1 MPIPLSRILDLCG
14 SWICC
19 SRFFPG
25 GCPRIGTL
33 DSRRFGLR
41 GARHGRDAT
50 SRRVYE
56 RGRMYEGLGAGSL
69 SRRWDY
75 ASERSAAKSHV
86 WDGWRQQGLGRPKWA
101 VAPAWANRREPVDA
115 VVRAA
120 KSFQSRVDRNRQ
132 ESTGIE
138 LQRVALRTRFTRL
151 WEVADWSFAPHRHT
165 RLLSIPA
172 DSRRFDSSRARRG
185 LLFAG
190 HGVTA
195 PPGGESRLR
204 GA

>member
-1 MPIPLSRILDLCG
+1 MPTPPSRILDLCG

-25 GCPRIGTL
+25 GCPRIGTR
-33 DSRRFGLR
+33 DSRRFGSAWVWHGLR
-41 GARHGRDAT
+41 FAGHGETGLRCGA
-50 SRRVYE
+50 SRT
-56 RGRMYEGLGAGSL
+56 
-69 SRRWDY
+69 WDY

-86 WDGWRQQGLGRPKWA
+86 RDGWRRQGLGRPKWA
-101 VAPAWANRREPVDA
+101 VAPACANRREPVGA

-138 LQRVALRTRFTRL
+138 LQRVALRTRFARL

-165 RLLSIPA
+165 RLLSIPV
-172 DSRRFDSSRARRG
+172 DSRRFGSSRARRG

-190 HGVTA
+190 HGVTG
-195 PPGGESRLR
+195 PREGESRLR